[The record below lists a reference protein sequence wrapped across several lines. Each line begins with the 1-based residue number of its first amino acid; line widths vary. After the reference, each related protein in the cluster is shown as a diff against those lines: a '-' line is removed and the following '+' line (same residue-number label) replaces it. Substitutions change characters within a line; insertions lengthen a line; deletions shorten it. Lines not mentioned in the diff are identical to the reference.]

1 MSIRTAS
8 TAWEGGL
15 QDGKGRT
22 SLDSSGLGTF
32 DVSFPSRI
40 ADDPHE
46 KQTDPEE
53 LIGAA
58 LATCFS
64 QNLAGTLGRNDVTL
78 KTLQTTAQVQLRKTE
93 NGLSI
98 TTIELTARA
107 TVEGADQERFAE
119 LAAEAERTCPVSK
132 ALAGTTITLDATLDS

>member
-1 MSIRTAS
+1 MSTRNAS

-15 QDGKGRT
+15 QDGSGRT
-22 SLDSSGLGTF
+22 TLDSSGLGTF
-32 DVSFPSRI
+32 DVSFPSRT
-40 ADDPHE
+40 ADTPQG
-46 KQTDPEE
+46 KNTDPEE

-78 KTLQTTAQVQLRKTE
+78 KTLTTSATVRLSKNE
-93 NGLSI
+93 SGLAI
-98 TTIELTARA
+98 TDIALTARA
-107 TVEGADQERFAE
+107 TVDGADADRFAE

-132 ALAGTTITLDATLDS
+132 ALTGTTITLDASLES

>member
-1 MSIRTAS
+1 MSFRTAS

-22 SLDSSGLGTF
+22 SLDSSGTATF
-32 DVSFPSRI
+32 DVSFPSRV
-40 ADDPHE
+40 ADSPHD
-46 KQTDPEE
+46 QTDPEE

-64 QNLAGTLGRNDVTL
+64 ENLAGTLGRNDVTL
-78 KTLQTTAQVQLRKTE
+78 KTLQTTAKVRLDKTDQ
-93 NGLSI
+93 GLTI
-98 TTIELTARA
+98 TGIELTARA
-107 TVEGADQERFAE
+107 TVDGADQERFAE

-132 ALAGTTITLDATLDS
+132 ALAGTTITLDASLQS

>member
-1 MSIRTAS
+1 MPVRSAH

-15 QDGKGRT
+15 HDGKGRT
-22 SLDSSGLGTF
+22 SLESSGLGTF
-32 DVSFPSRI
+32 DVSFPSRT
-40 ADDPHE
+40 ADAPE
-46 KQTDPEE
+46 GSNTDPEE

-78 KTLQTTAQVQLRKTE
+78 KTLHTSANVRLGKTD
-93 NGLSI
+93 NGLTI
-98 TTIELTARA
+98 TEIELTARA
-107 TVEGADQERFAE
+107 AVEGADEERFRE

-132 ALAGTTITLDATLDS
+132 ALSGTTITLDASLES

>member
-1 MSIRTAS
+1 MSVRNAS
-8 TAWEGGL
+8 TAWEGSL
-15 QDGKGRT
+15 MDGKGHT
-22 SLDSSGLGTF
+22 SLDSSGAATF

-40 ADDPHE
+40 AEETDD
-46 KQTDPEE
+46 QTDPEE

-78 KTLQTTAQVQLRKTE
+78 RTLQTRAEVTLAKTDT
-93 NGLSI
+93 GLTI
-98 TTIELTARA
+98 TQIALTARA
-107 TVEGADQERFAE
+107 QVDGADQDRFAE

-132 ALAGTTITLDATLDS
+132 ALAGTTITLDASLDS